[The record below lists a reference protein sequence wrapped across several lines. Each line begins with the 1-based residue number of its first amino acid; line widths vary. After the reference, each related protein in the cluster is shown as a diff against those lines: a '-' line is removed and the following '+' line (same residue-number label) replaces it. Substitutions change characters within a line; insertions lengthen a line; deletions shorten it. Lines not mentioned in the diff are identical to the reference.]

1 MTRTLTRW
9 IAGGLLVGVMCGSR
23 DAGAALDADE
33 ARAAAA
39 RELED
44 VRNAMAGLAPGER
57 GPRAPRSAE
66 KLIALGELALR
77 AGDLRQAIDT
87 LDQVVE
93 LFRQEKA
100 SAAAHA
106 DAAFLLGQ
114 AYFESDQLLSARR
127 QYADVLSRA
136 RRQPYAAYGGRSL
149 ARLVDIAVQSGQRVA
164 LDALAAEAE
173 ALPRDATGS
182 LDYARGKLSLARRRF
197 GDAKR
202 ALVAV
207 AADSAW
213 YHQAQYVLGVTLLQE
228 AMVGAGLGPA
238 EQHSRLVIPDARD
251 RFASALAQ
259 FRMVAQLPVGT
270 AEHREVVEAAHLA
283 IGRLCYET
291 QDYLEAARAFIAV
304 GEKSKSFHDML
315 HELAWVYVRV
325 GDYERAERALEL
337 LGVAAP
343 DTLDIAD
350 SALLRADLMLR
361 TGRFERALQAYE
373 DVRARFLPTRERVD
387 EFLAKSTNP
396 AIYYDLLVE
405 ESMPFGDSGGLP
417 DVVVDWARE
426 HARDERVFALIE
438 GVAEARDLLRR
449 SRQLAS
455 KLSARLAAPSRSQ
468 AFPELKAAME
478 KALGLANQLAGAR
491 RLIAHGL
498 DDVES
503 SEPSG
508 ALAEA
513 RRARR
518 ALMGKL
524 SQAPVTPADFSRRE
538 EQGQERWNELSQ
550 ALQRATLE
558 SDKLQAVI
566 NGLSQVID
574 GAQHGVSVDAA
585 GRARLRGEVE
595 VHQREL
601 ATYRARIDA
610 YREEVESGRVQIG
623 LGDVRYVE
631 DARLRKS
638 FRELLGREVD
648 LIASG
653 QGDEDSRD
661 YARSI
666 APLLA
671 EMAAL
676 EHRLDTT
683 LRGLDVEVAQGAD
696 ELVRLVAEERE
707 HIREY
712 AQQLDALDDGARL
725 LVGQVAMDN
734 FASVRER
741 LRGIVLRADVG
752 IVQQAWELRE
762 EQQSRLQ
769 SLQRRRAIEEENL
782 ETELREVVDDLG
794 APK

>member
-1 MTRTLTRW
+1 VTRSLTRW
-9 IAGGLLVGVMCGSR
+9 IGGGLLAAAICGSP
-23 DAGAALDADE
+23 DALAALDAEE

-44 VRNAMAGLAPGER
+44 VRTAMTELAPGEL
-57 GPRAPRSAE
+57 APRSPRSPE

-77 AGDLRQAIDT
+77 SGDHQQAIDT

-93 LFRQEKA
+93 LFRQGKA
-100 SAAAHA
+100 SPAAHA

-114 AYFESDQLLSARR
+114 AYFEAGQLLSARR

-136 RRQPYAAYGGRSL
+136 RREPYAAYGGRSL
-149 ARLVDIAVQSGQRVA
+149 ARLVDIAVQSGRREM

-182 LDYARGKLSLARRRF
+182 LDYGRGKLGLAQHRF
-197 GDAKR
+197 SDAKR
-202 ALVAV
+202 ALLAV
-207 AADSAW
+207 PATSPW
-213 YHQAQYVLGVTLLQE
+213 YHQAQYVLGVTLMQE
-228 AMVGAGLGPA
+228 GLVGAGLGPA
-238 EQHSRLVIPDARD
+238 EERSRLVIPDARD

-259 FRMVAQLPVGT
+259 FQLVAQLPADST
-270 AEHREVVEAAHLA
+270 EHREVIDAAHLA

-304 GEKSKSFHDML
+304 GQKSKSFHDML

-343 DTLDIAD
+343 DTLDVAD

-373 DVRARFLPTRERVD
+373 GVRSRFLPTRQRVD
-387 EFLAKSTNP
+387 EFLASSADP
-396 AIYYDLLVE
+396 AVYYDLLVE
-405 ESMPFGDSGGLP
+405 EGLPFGGSSGLP
-417 DVVVDWARE
+417 DVVMGWARDQ
-426 HARDERVFALIE
+426 ARDGRVFALIE
-438 GVAEARDLLRR
+438 AVADARDLLRR
-449 SRQLAS
+449 ARQLAS

-478 KALGLANQLAGAR
+478 KALGLANQIARGR
-491 RLIAHGL
+491 RLIAIGL

-508 ALAEA
+508 ELAET

-518 ALMGKL
+518 GLMAKVTGV
-524 SQAPVTPADFSRRE
+524 PVTPADFLRRE

-566 NGLSQVID
+566 NGLQQVLD
-574 GAQHGVSVDAA
+574 GSAGQGAGAA
-585 GRARLRGEVE
+585 GGRARFQAQVAA
-595 VHQREL
+595 HQREL

-610 YREEVESGRVQIG
+610 YREEVEAGRVQVG

-631 DARLRKS
+631 DARIRKG

-648 LIASG
+648 LLASG
-653 QGDEDSRD
+653 AGDEDSRD

-676 EHRLDTT
+676 EHRLDTS
-683 LRGLDVEVAQGAD
+683 LRGLEAEVARGAD
-696 ELVRLVAEERE
+696 ELVRLVAEERDR
-707 HIREY
+707 IRLYGE
-712 AQQLDALDDGARL
+712 QLDALDDNARL

-769 SLQRRRAIEEENL
+769 SLQRRRAVEEENL
-782 ETELREVVDDLG
+782 ENELREVVDDVG